1 MTTRTEEI
9 MILVKL
15 GLDIAREIIQ
25 KILDS
30 DDISQL
36 RVGELNGWRQW
47 EQEKVKPN
55 MKKLLEEYRK
65 VHKKGG

>member
-1 MTTRTEEI
+1 

-65 VHKKGG
+65 AHNKKS